1 MSSRKTSSYGVIITK
16 DASKEYHRGREVV
29 LAVKNV
35 SLEVKEGEFLAI
47 VGPSGC
53 GKTTLLNLLSGLDS
67 PSSGKVI
74 LDGIDTTVI
83 DERLFPKLRREK
95 VGFVFQDFNLVQDMT
110 AVENV
115 MAPLLPTDMKTKDIE
130 TKALEMLRAVDLLE
144 RKDHRA
150 RELSGGEMQR
160 VAIARA
166 LVNKPKVI
174 FADEPTGNLDSKTG
188 KDILNLLKTLNQE
201 QGTTILLVT
210 HNEELREYATRI
222 LYMRDGKV
230 EKVT

>member
-1 MSSRKTSSYGVIITK
+1 MSSRKASSYSLIITK

-29 LAVKNV
+29 IAVKNV
-35 SLEVKEGEFLAI
+35 SLEIKEGEFLAV

-53 GKTTLLNLLSGLDS
+53 GKTTLLNLLSGLDA

-115 MAPLLPTDMKTKDIE
+115 MAPLLPTEMKTKDIE
-130 TKALEMLRAVDLLE
+130 TRALEMLRAVDLLE

-166 LVNKPKVI
+166 LINKPKVI

-201 QGTTILLVT
+201 QGTTIVLVT
-210 HNEELREYATRI
+210 HNEELREYASRVI
-222 LYMRDGKV
+222 HMRDGKV
-230 EKVT
+230 EKIA

>member
-1 MSSRKTSSYGVIITK
+1 MSSKKSSSYSLIIAK

-29 LAVKNV
+29 IAVKNV
-35 SLEVKEGEFLAI
+35 SLEVKEGEFLAV

-67 PSSGKVI
+67 PSNGKVI

-130 TKALEMLRAVDLLE
+130 NKALDMLRAVDLLE

-166 LVNKPKVI
+166 IINSPKVI

-188 KDILNLLKTLNQE
+188 KDIMTLMKNLNEEK
-201 QGTTILLVT
+201 GTTVVLVT
-210 HNEELREYATRI
+210 HNAEMSEFATRVI
-222 LYMRDGKV
+222 HMKDGKI
-230 EKVT
+230 EKGS

>member
-1 MSSRKTSSYGVIITK
+1 MSSKKSSSYSLIITK
-16 DASKEYHRGREVV
+16 DASKEYHRGHEVV
-29 LAVKNV
+29 IAVKNV
-35 SLEVKEGEFLAI
+35 NLEVKEGEFLAV

-130 TKALEMLRAVDLLE
+130 NKAMEMLRAVDLLE

-160 VAIARA
+160 VSITRAII
-166 LVNKPKVI
+166 NSPKVI

-188 KDILNLLKTLNQE
+188 KDIMGLMKNLNEEK
-201 QGTTILLVT
+201 GTTVVLVT
-210 HNEELREYATRI
+210 HNEEMREFATRTI
-222 LYMRDGKV
+222 HMRDGKI
-230 EKVT
+230 EKGS

>member
-1 MSSRKTSSYGVIITK
+1 LSSKKSSSYSLIIAK

-29 LAVKNV
+29 IAVKNV
-35 SLEVKEGEFLAI
+35 NLEVKEGEFIAV

-74 LDGIDTTVI
+74 LDGIDTTII
-83 DERLFPKLRREK
+83 DERIFPKLRREK

-110 AVENV
+110 AEENV
-115 MAPLLPTDMKTKDIE
+115 MSPLLPTDLKTSDIE
-130 TKALEMLRAVDLLE
+130 DKAMETLRAVDLLE

-166 LVNKPKVI
+166 IINSPKVV
-174 FADEPTGNLDSKTG
+174 FADEPTGNLDTKTG
-188 KDILNLLKTLNQE
+188 KDIMGLMKSLNEDK
-201 QGTTILLVT
+201 GTTIVLVT
-210 HNEELREYATRI
+210 HNEEMREFATRTI
-222 LYMRDGKV
+222 HMRDGKI
-230 EKVT
+230 EKGS

>member
-1 MSSRKTSSYGVIITK
+1 VIQTR

-29 LAVKNV
+29 VAVKNAN
-35 SLEVKEGEFLAI
+35 LEIKEGEFLAI

-53 GKTTLLNLLSGLDS
+53 GKTTLLNLLSGLDA

-95 VGFVFQDFNLVQDMT
+95 VGFVFQDFNLIQDMT
-110 AVENV
+110 AQENV
-115 MAPLLPTDMKTKDIE
+115 MAPLLPTDMKSKDIE
-130 TKALEMLRAVDLLE
+130 KKALDVLRAVDLLE

-166 LVNKPKVI
+166 LVNNPKVI
-174 FADEPTGNLDSKTG
+174 FADEPTGNLDTKTG
-188 KDILNLLKTLNQE
+188 KDILELLKTLNE
-201 QGTTILLVT
+201 DQGTTIVLVT
-210 HNEELREYATRI
+210 HNEEMKQYATRVI
-222 LYMRDGKV
+222 HLRDGKI
-230 EKVT
+230 EKGA

>member
-1 MSSRKTSSYGVIITK
+1 MSSRKSSSFSVIQTR

-29 LAVKNV
+29 VAVKNAN
-35 SLEVKEGEFLAI
+35 LEIKEGEFLAI

-53 GKTTLLNLLSGLDS
+53 GKTTLLNLLSGLDA

-110 AVENV
+110 AQENV
-115 MAPLLPTDMKTKDIE
+115 MAPLMPTDMKGKDIE
-130 TKALEMLRAVDLLE
+130 KKALDVLRAVDLLE

-166 LVNKPKVI
+166 LVNNPKVI
-174 FADEPTGNLDSKTG
+174 FADEPTGNLDTKTG
-188 KDILNLLKTLNQE
+188 KDILELLKTLNEE
-201 QGTTILLVT
+201 QGTTIVLVT
-210 HNEELREYATRI
+210 HNEEMKQYATRVI
-222 LYMRDGKV
+222 HLRDGKI
-230 EKVT
+230 EKGA

>member
-1 MSSRKTSSYGVIITK
+1 MSSKKSSSYSLIITK
-16 DASKEYHRGREVV
+16 DASKEYHRGHEVV
-29 LAVKNV
+29 IAVKNV
-35 SLEVKEGEFLAI
+35 SLEIKEGEFLAV

-130 TKALEMLRAVDLLE
+130 TKALEMLREVDLLE
-144 RKDHRA
+144 RKDHKA

-188 KDILNLLKTLNQE
+188 KDILNLMKTLNQE
-201 QGTTILLVT
+201 QGTTIVLVT
-210 HNEELREYATRI
+210 HNEEMREYASRVI
-222 LYMRDGKV
+222 HMRDGKI

>member
-1 MSSRKTSSYGVIITK
+1 MSSRKSSSYSLIVTK

-29 LAVKNV
+29 VAVKNV
-35 SLEVKEGEFLAI
+35 SLEIKEGEFLAV

-115 MAPLLPTDMKTKDIE
+115 MAPLLPTEMKTKDIE
-130 TKALEMLRAVDLLE
+130 TKAMEMLRAVDLLE

-188 KDILNLLKTLNQE
+188 KDILNLMKALNQE
-201 QGTTILLVT
+201 QGTTIVLVT
-210 HNEELREYATRI
+210 HNEELREYASRVI
-222 LYMRDGKV
+222 HMRDGKV

>member
-1 MSSRKTSSYGVIITK
+1 MSSKKSSSYSLIITK

-29 LAVKNV
+29 IAVKNV
-35 SLEVKEGEFLAI
+35 NLEVKEGEFLAV

-130 TKALEMLRAVDLLE
+130 NKAMDVLRAVDLLE

-150 RELSGGEMQR
+150 RELSGGESQR

-166 LVNKPKVI
+166 IINSPKVI

-188 KDILNLLKTLNQE
+188 KDIMGLMKSLNEEK
-201 QGTTILLVT
+201 GTTVVLVT
-210 HNEELREYATRI
+210 HNEEMREFASRTI
-222 LYMRDGKV
+222 HMRDGKI
-230 EKVT
+230 EKGS

>member
-1 MSSRKTSSYGVIITK
+1 MSSRKSSSYGVIITK

-29 LAVKNV
+29 VAIKNAN
-35 SLEVKEGEFLAI
+35 LEIKEGEFLAV

-95 VGFVFQDFNLVQDMT
+95 VGFVFQDFNLIQDMT
-110 AVENV
+110 AMENV
-115 MAPLLPTDMKTKDIE
+115 MAPLLPTEMKTKDIE
-130 TKALEMLRAVDLLE
+130 KKALDMLRAVDLLE

-166 LVNKPKVI
+166 LINNPKVI
-174 FADEPTGNLDSKTG
+174 FADEPTGNLDTKTG
-188 KDILNLLKTLNQE
+188 KDIMELLKRLNEE
-201 QGTTILLVT
+201 QGTTVVLVT
-210 HNEELREYATRI
+210 HNEEMKQYATRVI
-222 LYMRDGKV
+222 HLRDGKI
-230 EKVT
+230 EKGA

>member
-1 MSSRKTSSYGVIITK
+1 MSSKKSSSYSLIITK

-29 LAVKNV
+29 IAVKNV
-35 SLEVKEGEFLAI
+35 NLEVKEGEFLAV

-130 TKALEMLRAVDLLE
+130 NKAMEMLRAVDLLE

-166 LVNKPKVI
+166 IVNSPKVI
-174 FADEPTGNLDSKTG
+174 FADEPTGNLDTKTG
-188 KDILNLLKTLNQE
+188 KDIMGLMKTLNE
-201 QGTTILLVT
+201 EKGTTVVLVT
-210 HNEELREYATRI
+210 HNEEMREFATRTI
-222 LYMRDGKV
+222 HMRDGKI
-230 EKVT
+230 EKGS

>member
-1 MSSRKTSSYGVIITK
+1 MSKKSTSYSLIITK

-29 LAVKNV
+29 VAVKNV
-35 SLEVKEGEFLAI
+35 NLEVKEGEFLAV

-53 GKTTLLNLLSGLDS
+53 GKTTLLNLLSGLDA

-115 MAPLLPTDMKTKDIE
+115 MAPLLPTDLKTKDIE
-130 TKALEMLRAVDLLE
+130 NKALDTLRAVDLLE

-166 LVNKPKVI
+166 IINSPKVI
-174 FADEPTGNLDSKTG
+174 FADEPTGNLDTKTG
-188 KDILNLLKTLNQE
+188 KDIMGLMKSLNEEK
-201 QGTTILLVT
+201 GTTVVLVT
-210 HNEELREYATRI
+210 HNEEMREFASRTI
-222 LYMRDGKV
+222 HMRDGKID
-230 EKVT
+230 KGS

>member
-1 MSSRKTSSYGVIITK
+1 MSSRKSSTYSLIITK
-16 DASKEYHRGREVV
+16 DASKEYHRGREVII
-29 LAVKNV
+29 AVKNV
-35 SLEVKEGEFLAI
+35 SLEIKEGEFLAV

-95 VGFVFQDFNLVQDMT
+95 VGFVFQDFNLVQDMS

-115 MAPLLPTDMKTKDIE
+115 MAPLLPTEMKTKDIE
-130 TKALEMLRAVDLLE
+130 AKALEMLRAVDLLE

-188 KDILNLLKTLNQE
+188 KDILNLLRTLNQE
-201 QGTTILLVT
+201 QGTTIVLVT
-210 HNEELREYATRI
+210 HNEELREFASRVVH
-222 LYMRDGKV
+222 MRDGKV

>member
-1 MSSRKTSSYGVIITK
+1 MSSKKSSTFGLIVTK

-29 LAVKNV
+29 IAVKNV
-35 SLEVKEGEFLAI
+35 NLEIKEGEFLAV

-74 LDGIDTTVI
+74 LDGVDTTVI

-95 VGFVFQDFNLVQDMT
+95 VGFVFQDFNLIQDMT

-130 TKALEMLRAVDLLE
+130 AKAMEMLRAVDLLE

-188 KDILNLLKTLNQE
+188 KDILDLMKTLNEE
-201 QGTTILLVT
+201 QGTTIVLVT
-210 HNEELREYATRI
+210 HNEELRQYASRI
-222 LYMRDGKV
+222 IHMHDGKID
-230 EKVT
+230 

>member
-1 MSSRKTSSYGVIITK
+1 VVI
-16 DASKEYHRGREVV
+16 
-29 LAVKNV
+29 AVKNV
-35 SLEVKEGEFLAI
+35 NLEVKEGEFLAV

-130 TKALEMLRAVDLLE
+130 NKAMDVLRAVDLLE

-150 RELSGGEMQR
+150 RELSGGESQR

-166 LVNKPKVI
+166 IINSPKVI

-188 KDILNLLKTLNQE
+188 KDIMGLMKSLNEEK
-201 QGTTILLVT
+201 GTTVVLVT
-210 HNEELREYATRI
+210 HNEEMREFASRTI
-222 LYMRDGKV
+222 HMRDGKI
-230 EKVT
+230 EKGS

>member
-1 MSSRKTSSYGVIITK
+1 VSSKKSSSYSLIIAK

-29 LAVKNV
+29 VAVKNV
-35 SLEVKEGEFLAI
+35 NLEVKEGEFIAV

-74 LDGIDTTVI
+74 LDGIDTTII
-83 DERLFPKLRREK
+83 DERIFPKLRREK

-115 MAPLLPTDMKTKDIE
+115 MSPLLPTDLKTRDIE
-130 TKALEMLRAVDLLE
+130 DKALETLRAVDLLE

-166 LVNKPKVI
+166 LINSPKVI
-174 FADEPTGNLDSKTG
+174 FADEPTGNLDTKTG
-188 KDILNLLKTLNQE
+188 KDIMGLMKSLNEDK
-201 QGTTILLVT
+201 GTTVVLVT
-210 HNEELREYATRI
+210 HNEEMREFATRTI
-222 LYMRDGKV
+222 HMRDGKI
-230 EKVT
+230 EKGS

>member
-1 MSSRKTSSYGVIITK
+1 MSSKKSSSYGLIITK
-16 DASKEYHRGREVV
+16 DASKEYHRGHEVV
-29 LAVKNV
+29 IAVKNV
-35 SLEVKEGEFLAI
+35 SLEIKEGEFLAV

-130 TKALEMLRAVDLLE
+130 TKALEMLREVDLLE
-144 RKDHRA
+144 RKDHKA

-188 KDILNLLKTLNQE
+188 KDILNLMKTLNQE
-201 QGTTILLVT
+201 QGTTIVLVT
-210 HNEELREYATRI
+210 HNEEMREYATRVI
-222 LYMRDGKV
+222 HMRDGKI

>member
-1 MSSRKTSSYGVIITK
+1 MSSKKSSTFGLIVTK

-29 LAVKNV
+29 IAVKNV
-35 SLEVKEGEFLAI
+35 SLEIKEGEFLAV

-74 LDGIDTTVI
+74 LDGVDTTVI

-95 VGFVFQDFNLVQDMT
+95 VGFVFQDFNLIQDMT

-130 TKALEMLRAVDLLE
+130 TKAMEMLRAVDLLE

-188 KDILNLLKTLNQE
+188 KDILDLMKTLNEE
-201 QGTTILLVT
+201 QGTTIVLVT
-210 HNEELREYATRI
+210 HNEELRQYASRI
-222 LYMRDGKV
+222 IHMHDGKI
-230 EKVT
+230 E

>member
-1 MSSRKTSSYGVIITK
+1 MSSRKSSSYSVILTK

-29 LAVKNV
+29 VAIKNAN
-35 SLEVKEGEFLAI
+35 LEIKEGEFLAV

-53 GKTTLLNLLSGLDS
+53 GKTTLLNLLSGLDA

-95 VGFVFQDFNLVQDMT
+95 VGFVFQDFNLIQDMT
-110 AVENV
+110 AQENV
-115 MAPLLPTDMKTKDIE
+115 MAPLLPTEMKTKDIE
-130 TKALEMLRAVDLLE
+130 KKALDMLRAVDLLE

-166 LVNKPKVI
+166 LVNNPKVI
-174 FADEPTGNLDSKTG
+174 FADEPTGNLDTKTG
-188 KDILNLLKTLNQE
+188 KDIMELLKRLNEE
-201 QGTTILLVT
+201 QGTTVVLVT
-210 HNEELREYATRI
+210 HNEEMKQYASRVI
-222 LYMRDGKV
+222 HLRDGKI
-230 EKVT
+230 EKGA

>member
-1 MSSRKTSSYGVIITK
+1 MSSRKASSYSLIITK

-29 LAVKNV
+29 IAVKNV
-35 SLEVKEGEFLAI
+35 SLEIKEGEFLAV

-74 LDGIDTTVI
+74 LDGIDTTII

-115 MAPLLPTDMKTKDIE
+115 MAPLLPTEMKTKDIE

-166 LVNKPKVI
+166 LINKPKVI

-201 QGTTILLVT
+201 QGTTIVLVT
-210 HNEELREYATRI
+210 HNEELREYASRVI
-222 LYMRDGKV
+222 HMRDGKI

>member
-1 MSSRKTSSYGVIITK
+1 MSSRKSSSYSVIVTK

-29 LAVKNV
+29 VAIKNAN
-35 SLEVKEGEFLAI
+35 LEIKEGEFLAV

-95 VGFVFQDFNLVQDMT
+95 VGFVFQDFNLIQDMT
-110 AVENV
+110 AMENV
-115 MAPLLPTDMKTKDIE
+115 MAPLLPTDMKKKDIE
-130 TKALEMLRAVDLLE
+130 KKALDMLRAVDLLE

-166 LVNKPKVI
+166 LVNNPKVI

-188 KDILNLLKTLNQE
+188 KDILELLKRLNEE
-201 QGTTILLVT
+201 QGTTVVLVT
-210 HNEELREYATRI
+210 HNEEMKQYASRVI
-222 LYMRDGKV
+222 RLHDGKI
-230 EKVT
+230 EKGA

>member
-1 MSSRKTSSYGVIITK
+1 MSSKKSSSYSLIITK

-29 LAVKNV
+29 IAVKNV
-35 SLEVKEGEFLAI
+35 NLEVKEGEFLAV

-115 MAPLLPTDMKTKDIE
+115 MAPLLPTDMKT
-130 TKALEMLRAVDLLE
+130 
-144 RKDHRA
+144 RA

-166 LVNKPKVI
+166 IVNSPKVI
-174 FADEPTGNLDSKTG
+174 FADEPTGNLDTKTG
-188 KDILNLLKTLNQE
+188 KDIMGLMKTLNE
-201 QGTTILLVT
+201 EKGTTVVLVT
-210 HNEELREYATRI
+210 HNEEMREFATRTI
-222 LYMRDGKV
+222 HMRDGKI
-230 EKVT
+230 EKGS